1 MPSLMFSVI
10 CGINW
15 YMISEGR
22 KEYVPWVPPFLES
35 LRTRDTT
42 YGRRQ
47 DDDQFA
53 IGKWNDIHSIAMPE
67 GLIALNA
74 GESLEV
80 TWEISSSTRNIGKPV
95 DPLQF
100 CLVLYGTYSRGFKQ
114 KLSPAEQVEIPHGET
129 HKFPVQMGGYH
140 FFRAFQD
147 NCIEY
152 KLRMIIRWTPICSGP
167 FFLILALLFSGLTDR
182 TLRSLA
188 SNFPEVSPDAR
199 LFAG

>member
-1 MPSLMFSVI
+1 MAQRRFLKETSLGWESVLSLFLMFSFI

-152 KLRMIIRWTPICSGP
+152 KLRMIIR
-167 FFLILALLFSGLTDR
+167 
-182 TLRSLA
+182 
-188 SNFPEVSPDAR
+188 
-199 LFAG
+199 